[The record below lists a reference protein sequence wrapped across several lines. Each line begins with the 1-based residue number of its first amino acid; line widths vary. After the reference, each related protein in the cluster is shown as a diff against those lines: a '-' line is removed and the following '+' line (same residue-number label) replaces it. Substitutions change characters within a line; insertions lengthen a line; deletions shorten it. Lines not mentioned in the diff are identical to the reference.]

1 MYVDKN
7 LKMTTLKGECPYCRQ
22 KRIKVMEA
30 RWQPENEADA
40 PWYSKYVCLDC
51 GEHFM
56 LLEKK

>member
-7 LKMTTLKGECPYCRQ
+7 LKMTTLKGECAYCRQ
-22 KRIKVMEA
+22 KRIERKGE
-30 RWQPENEADA
+30 RWQDGDDPTS

-56 LLEKK
+56 LVEKV